1 MRTLLTYSSRDFGAS
16 ADTPSTTIFFQ
27 FLVWLSFSFSLS
39 LSLVLFEMGF
49 EKIRNKKII
58 IIIKIKIKTIRTLF
72 SLKTQKHFGNLS

>member
-49 EKIRNKKII
+49 EKIRNKKK
-58 IIIKIKIKTIRTLF
+58 IIIKIKIKTIRALF
-72 SLKTQKHFGNLS
+72 SLKTQRHFGNLS